1 MAAANP
7 ASTAEDG
14 GSRLWRTVFRMVL
27 GIPRSVMEVVRRKVP
42 NNPITEVL
50 IVGRKTGIERSYLF
64 GVFEIA
70 GKWYVGHPNGR
81 SQWSRNL
88 EVVGRATVVL
98 DGHRVPMK
106 ATILDAGSERSAVI
120 AATATSPFP
129 AGLVYGAAR
138 AHIERVG
145 TYFRLE
151 PVG

>member
-1 MAAANP
+1 MAAVNA
-7 ASTAEDG
+7 ASTAEDR
-14 GSRLWRTVFRMVL
+14 GSRIWNLVFRMVL
-27 GIPRSVMEVVRRKVP
+27 GTPRSVMEVVRRKVP

-64 GVFEIA
+64 GVFEIG

-81 SQWSRNL
+81 SQWTRNL

-98 DGHRVPMK
+98 DGHPVPMK
-106 ATILDAGSERSAVI
+106 AALLEPGPERSAVI
-120 AATATSPFP
+120 AATARSPFP

-138 AHIERVG
+138 RHIERIG

-151 PVG
+151 PIG